1 MSTEILLFVRQYSVY
16 SGYIIFTSGVIGNIL
31 NILTFTQLKLF
42 RDNRSAFY
50 LTVESTSSF
59 MYQFFYL
66 TVTILT
72 AIYGDD
78 ASGRFLPWCR
88 LRYMLPS
95 FLVLPILYIVCF
107 AAMDQFCSTSYQ
119 FNLRQ
124 LCTLKLAQRLTFGC
138 VCFWIAHA
146 ILFGLFYDIH
156 PSFGCVISNP
166 VFLRYTTY
174 FYYPVSGGALP
185 IIIASVFAF
194 LAYRNVRRIVRR
206 QIPIVRRRLDQQMTA
221 MILMRVILLVCL
233 VSPFTIYRIF
243 IINFPISQSEPM
255 KYAIG
260 RLVQTI
266 FMTLFSLSYTV
277 TLSFLLES
285 HL

>member
-1 MSTEILLFVRQYSVY
+1 MSTEILQFVKQYSVY

-50 LTVESTSSF
+50 LTVESTCSLII
-59 MYQFFYL
+59 QFL
-66 TVTILT
+66 NLIVTILT

-78 ASGRFLPWCR
+78 ATGRSLTWCR
-88 LRYMLPS
+88 LRSMLPLI
-95 FLVLPILYIVCF
+95 FILTIFYTVYF
-107 AAMDQFCSTSYQ
+107 AAIDQFCSTSYQ

-138 VCFWIAHA
+138 VCFWIVHS
-146 ILFGLFYDIH
+146 ILFALFYDIY

-174 FYYPVSGGALP
+174 FYYPVLGGLLP
-185 IIIASVFAF
+185 IIMASFFAF

-221 MILMRVILLVCL
+221 MVLTRVILLVCL
-233 VSPFTIYRIF
+233 VSPYTIYRIF
-243 IINFPISQSEPM
+243 IINFPISQSDPM

-260 RLVQTI
+260 RLVQAI
-266 FMTLFSLSYTV
+266 FFTVLNLNYTV
-277 TLSFLLES
+277 KMFYFI
-285 HL
+285 

>member
-1 MSTEILLFVRQYSVY
+1 M
-16 SGYIIFTSGVIGNIL
+16 
-31 NILTFTQLKLF
+31 NILTFTQLRLF

-59 MYQFFYL
+59 LYQFFYL

-78 ASGRFLPWCR
+78 ATERSLPWCR
-88 LRYMLPS
+88 LRYIYPS
-95 FLVLPILYIVCF
+95 TLVLTISYIVCF
-107 AAMDQFCSTSYQ
+107 AAIDQFCSTSYQ

-138 VCFWIAHA
+138 VCFWIAHS
-146 ILFGLFYDIH
+146 IVFGLFYDIH
-156 PSFGCVISNP
+156 PSFGCIISNP
-166 VFLRYTTY
+166 AFLRYTTY
-174 FYYPVSGGALP
+174 FYYPVLSGVLP
-185 IIIASVFAF
+185 IIMASFFAF

-221 MILMRVILLVCL
+221 MILTRVILLVCL
-233 VSPFTIYRIF
+233 VSPYTFYRIF
-243 IINFPISQSEPM
+243 IISFPISQSEPL

-266 FMTLFSLSYTV
+266 FMSVFSLSYTV
-277 TLSFLLES
+277 TLSFLFES